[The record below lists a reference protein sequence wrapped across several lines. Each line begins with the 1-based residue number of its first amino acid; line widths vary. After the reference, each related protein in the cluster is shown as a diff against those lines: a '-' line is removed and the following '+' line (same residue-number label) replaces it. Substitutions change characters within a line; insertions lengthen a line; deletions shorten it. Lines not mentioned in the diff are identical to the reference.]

1 MVDYSE
7 AANREAEIFTE
18 ENIKYIK
25 GKTYLSEAEQEQEI
39 KAAEKDKEYRVQLN
53 EAIAKVISKEGP
65 DFFNN
70 SEDIQEQKLAEALIK
85 EGVLKDKPYE
95 DGSGSRIVFPDGAH
109 IYPPANDKTFLAN
122 RAGQMV
128 MQEAFSRADTMKKDL
143 LNVNGASE
151 ARNFVSAYNQQKTVS
166 AMRKKCMLFV
176 EQQANNPRSF
186 TADSLDMSAQISD
199 NAQNRSI
206 VSEEDFKG
214 LLAERK
220 RSLDKIEESK
230 NNPNQH
236 FYGEGLKAERNP
248 ETSEIT
254 YTVDGKSVDKK
265 TFQQL
270 VISHDLSEHRN
281 NKLTA
286 GVQYGSLIAVY
297 NPESKDASNNYKEM
311 KWLAPDGKGGF
322 KEVSSDEAGKIHN
335 AENLAG
341 KDISPKKIEVEN
353 YGGGLMQLK
362 NQNGGSI
369 YVNANNITHSNTG
382 LSHNMVRNQYK
393 EGGRS

>member
-7 AANREAEIFTE
+7 AANREAEIFTAD
-18 ENIKYIK
+18 NIKYIK
-25 GKTYLSEAEQEQEI
+25 DKSYLSEADKEQEI
-39 KAAEKDKEYRVQLN
+39 KAAEKDKEYRLQLN
-53 EAIAKVISKEGP
+53 KAIAKIISQEGP
-65 DFFNN
+65 DFFNS
-70 SEDIQEQKLAEALIK
+70 SEDTQEQKLAEALIK

-109 IYPPANDKTFLAN
+109 IYPPANDAHFLAN
-122 RAGQMV
+122 RAGLMV
-128 MQEAFSRADTMKKDL
+128 QQEAFTRADTMKKDL
-143 LNVNGASE
+143 LNVNSSSE
-151 ARNFVSAYNQQKTVS
+151 VRNFVSDYNQQKTVS

-186 TADSLDMSAQISD
+186 TADSLDMTVKISD

-220 RSLDKIEESK
+220 RSLDKIEEFK

-236 FYGEGLKAERNP
+236 FYGEGLMAQKNP

-254 YTVDGKSVDKK
+254 FTVEGKPVDKQ

-270 VISHDLSEHRN
+270 VNIHNFSEHKN

-297 NPESKDASNNYKEM
+297 NPESKDASNNFKEM
-311 KWLAPDGKGGF
+311 KWLASDGKGGL
-322 KEVSSDEAGKIHN
+322 KEVSTEEAGKIYN
-335 AENLAG
+335 TEKLTG
-341 KDISPKKIEVEN
+341 KDISPKKIEVTN

-362 NQNGGSI
+362 NQNGGSL
-369 YVNANNITHSNTG
+369 YVNANNITHPNTG
-382 LSHNMVRNQYK
+382 LSNNMVRNKYM
-393 EGGRS
+393 EGGR